1 MENYFSEKL
10 DEDILDY
17 DEVSSVKITV
27 DSQEAGQRIDVLC
40 VTEFQDKISSR
51 SYVQKL
57 IESGNISVNCKEVKT
72 NYKVKTGDKITFVPP
87 KPQEVTILPENIS
100 IDIVYEDS
108 DILVINKARGMVVHP
123 APGNYSGTL
132 VNALLYHCKDLS
144 DINGIIRPG
153 IVHRIDKDTT
163 GLLVVA
169 KNNPAH
175 IFLSE
180 QLKNHDIKRE
190 YIAVAEGIIKEN
202 SGTINLPIG
211 RHPVDRKKMAVRSDN
226 SREAITHFNV
236 IERLQGHTLV
246 ICNLETGRTHQ
257 IRVHLSHIGY
267 PIVGDTLYGLRDT
280 HGIAGQALH
289 ARKLTFTHPRTKEV
303 VSFEADVPADFSELV
318 SGLSESVSFT
328 M

>member
-1 MENYFSEKL
+1 MESYFSEKL
-10 DEDILDY
+10 EEDILECE
-17 DEVSSVKITV
+17 EVFGVEITV
-27 DSQEAGQRIDVLC
+27 DSKITGQRLDVLC
-40 VTEFQDKISSR
+40 ASEFQDKISSR

-57 IESGNISVNCKEVKT
+57 IETGNISVNNKQTKA
-72 NYKVKTGDKITFVPP
+72 NYKVKTGDKISFIPP
-87 KPQEVTILPENIS
+87 KLQEVTILPEDIT

-132 VNALLYHCKDLS
+132 VNALLYYCKDLS

-169 KNNPAH
+169 KNNAAH

-202 SGTINLPIG
+202 SGTVKLPIG
-211 RHPVDRKKMAVRSDN
+211 RHPIDRKKMAVRSEN
-226 SREAITHFNV
+226 SKEAITHFSV
-236 IERLQGHTLV
+236 VKRLQGHTLV
-246 ICNLETGRTHQ
+246 VCNLETGRTHQ

-267 PIVGDTLYGLRDT
+267 PIVGDPLYGYRDT
-280 HGIAGQALH
+280 HGITGQALH
-289 ARKLTFTHPRTKEV
+289 ARKLTFTHPSTKEV
-303 VSFEADVPADFSELV
+303 VSFEAEPPADFSELV
-318 SGLSESVSFT
+318 NGLSESVSFT